1 MTFRRRLIWTSGALV
16 AALTIGVPSSA
27 GAQARGAGPAAG
39 GQAPAGQGQGQGR
52 GRGAP
57 PYTPA
62 AGAKDLKAVLFNWAI
77 GFLGR
82 GRPQRAVTTQQVFA
96 RRVREEQA
104 ALISREAA
112 AFRDRDR

>member
-1 MTFRRRLIWTSGALV
+1 MV
-16 AALTIGVPSSA
+16 AG
-27 GAQARGAGPAAG
+27 
-39 GQAPAGQGQGQGR
+39 
-52 GRGAP
+52 
-57 PYTPA
+57 A
-62 AGAKDLKAVLFNWAI
+62 AGALIDRAGRVEVALAGFKNRAAVLFNWAI

-112 AFRDRDR
+112 AFRDPDG